1 MITRPTSYPKLRPHA
16 GVAASALMLFLSGAV
31 AVGAQQT
38 ATAQTTSDSTAPPST
53 QTVQPLAFADFSWLN
68 GNSRQTESV
77 LDSKYFTGEF
87 RVDTNYIYDFN
98 HPKDNSIGGSSEVQR
113 AQEVQV
119 EQLGIGGDFHWNN
132 VRGRLMTQ
140 IGLYSTSTPRNDA
153 SPTRGQWDLADA
165 YRYVSEAYGGYH
177 FDVGK
182 YGINVD
188 AGIFMSYIGL
198 FSYYNFDNWAY
209 QPSYVSSNTPWF
221 FNGVRIQ
228 TFPSEKLKVEFWLTN
243 GWQSYGEFNNSPG
256 IGTQIAY
263 RPNGSLAFVFNEYL
277 YGRDTLNNQ
286 SRDRFHSDN
295 SVEVKYLDAP
305 TRSLDKAAFSVTLD
319 AGCENGGGVSCYNG
333 SKDKPSQ
340 YFLGF
345 MVYNRLW
352 FRHDTWALTI
362 GGGAI
367 NNPGRYLVLLPPVN
381 GVTAASGT
389 PYFTQNPGDPYK
401 AWDATLG
408 FDFMPNQWI
417 TFRAEFNHRGANV
430 PYFTGSGGL
439 TPPGGNTGAPGSVVA
454 NFTPDLRKVENRINT
469 AILVKF

>member
-1 MITRPTSYPKLRPHA
+1 MISSPLLQRPRPL
-16 GVAASALMLFLSGAV
+16 AAAAVSACALLFCGAV
-31 AVGAQQT
+31 AAGAQPP
-38 ATAQTTSDSTAPPST
+38 AAAPAPPAAEA
-53 QTVQPLAFADFSWLN
+53 VQPLAFADFSWLN

-333 SKDKPSQ
+333 SKDRPSQ

-352 FRHDTWALTI
+352 FRHDTWALTT

-381 GVTAASGT
+381 GATAASGT

-439 TPPGGNTGAPGSVVA
+439 TPPGGNTGAPGSVVE